1 MRNRFDRQL
10 STLNDELIEMGSMI
24 EKSIETAIKALV
36 NQDVDLARHA
46 IEADEEIDRQERI
59 IEDLCLK
66 LLLQQ
71 QPVAKDLRLISSAL
85 KMITDMER
93 IGDHASDISEIT
105 IALADQPYIKKL
117 EHIQQMAKET
127 MIMLVG
133 SIEAFVDKDLEKANE
148 VIKRDDVVDDL
159 FDKVKKE
166 LIQMIHENTNMGEQ
180 DKLNALL
187 QQKMSELDE
196 RERTINE
203 LQDMMNAQN
212 AKVQN
217 LLSSVKDALLGFNSD
232 ELTVTEKNGKVY
244 VAMSDKLLFQ
254 SGSAKVDKRGKE
266 ALAKLAE
273 VLNKQ
278 NDIDVYIEGH
288 TDSKPINTA
297 QFKDNWDLSVIRAT
311 SVVRILTKDY
321 GVNPLQI
328 QPCGRGEFMPV
339 ADNETADGRSKNRRT
354 EIIMAPK
361 LDKLM
366 QMLR

>member
-1 MRNRFDRQL
+1 MKRLLFISVSALLLCSSCVSKKKYLLAENGRLEAIGRGDVL
-10 STLNDELIEMGSMI
+10 KEELIKCKDDNDALNNRIAALIRDTTTMG
-24 EKSIETAIKALV
+24 
-36 NQDVDLARHA
+36 R
-46 IEADEEIDRQERI
+46 
-59 IEDLCLK
+59 
-66 LLLQQ
+66 
-71 QPVAKDLRLISSAL
+71 
-85 KMITDMER
+85 
-93 IGDHASDISEIT
+93 DIRNY
-105 IALADQPYIKKL
+105 Q
-117 EHIQQMAKET
+117 T
-127 MIMLVG
+127 ML
-133 SIEAFVDKDLEKANE
+133 
-148 VIKRDDVVDDL
+148 
-159 FDKVKKE
+159 
-166 LIQMIHENTNMGEQ
+166 NTNMGEQ

-244 VAMSDKLLFQ
+244 VAMS
-254 SGSAKVDKRGKE
+254 
-266 ALAKLAE
+266 
-273 VLNKQ
+273 
-278 NDIDVYIEGH
+278 DVYIEGH

-366 QMLR
+366 QMLQ